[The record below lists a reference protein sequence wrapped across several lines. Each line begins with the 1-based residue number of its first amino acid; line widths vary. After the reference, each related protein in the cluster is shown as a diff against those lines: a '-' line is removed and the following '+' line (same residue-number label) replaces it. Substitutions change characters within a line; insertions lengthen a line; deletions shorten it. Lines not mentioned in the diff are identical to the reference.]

1 MCTLLLCVQARAAKV
16 LQGVKERGKTRG
28 DIMDAQTEAELRPQI
43 LQEAF
48 AREVVA
54 MVSVLTT
61 AINAI
66 ITTTSCIVVAAV
78 VAAQVVVHT
87 FIWDASRAVQRVMSS
102 VTLVS
107 VSW

>member
-1 MCTLLLCVQARAAKV
+1 VLQPSLTAVPLYVYAALCLQARAAKV

-54 MVSVLTT
+54 MVS
-61 AINAI
+61 AI
-66 ITTTSCIVVAAV
+66 T
-78 VAAQVVVHT
+78 HY
-87 FIWDASRAVQRVMSS
+87 QRYRNYY
-102 VTLVS
+102 
-107 VSW
+107 

>member
-1 MCTLLLCVQARAAKV
+1 MCDTLSLQARAAKV

-54 MVSVLTT
+54 MVSVL
-61 AINAI
+61 IHLLHRC
-66 ITTTSCIVVAAV
+66 SF
-78 VAAQVVVHT
+78 Q
-87 FIWDASRAVQRVMSS
+87 
-102 VTLVS
+102 
-107 VSW
+107 